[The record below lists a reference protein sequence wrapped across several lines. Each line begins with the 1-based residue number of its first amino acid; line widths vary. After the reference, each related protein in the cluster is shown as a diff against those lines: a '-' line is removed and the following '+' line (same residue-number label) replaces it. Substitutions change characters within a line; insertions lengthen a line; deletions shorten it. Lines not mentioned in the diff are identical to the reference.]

1 MPNKEL
7 KKEYDKRRM
16 ACKISLNAKEYA
28 VIELR
33 MKDEGWE
40 NLSGYVKSKLFPS
53 GSETEFKKTIRKLNE
68 KPSKE
73 SEKDYAIIL
82 KNIMEELVKEIGYI
96 NYRFSYELRAF
107 EATSGNNEGKEYLK
121 RLNKLETI
129 KNSVLDRTGEI
140 TSTLQS
146 LLRMLHIKVERER
159 EDSVRYVP
167 TEELEKKIRSDWN
180 DINSPEIHELARR
193 YNREGRRRMGIVEK
207 EQD

>member
-1 MPNKEL
+1 MASKEL
-7 KKEYDKRRM
+7 KKEYDKTRIT
-16 ACKISLNAKEYA
+16 CKVSFNAKEFSMLE
-28 VIELR
+28 IG
-33 MKDEGWE
+33 MKEGGWE
-40 NLSGYVKSKLFPS
+40 NMAGYVKSKIFPDGA
-53 GSETEFKKTIRKLNE
+53 GSEFKKTIRKLNE
-68 KPSKE
+68 KPLKE

-82 KNIMEELVKEIGYI
+82 KNIMGELVREVGYI
-96 NYRFSYELRAF
+96 NYRFSYEMRAF
-107 EATSGNNEGKEYLK
+107 ENSSSVEGKEFLK

-146 LLRMLHIKVERER
+146 LLRMMHIKVERER

-167 TEELEKKIRSDWN
+167 TEELEKKVRSDWN

>member
-7 KKEYDKRRM
+7 QKEYEKRRIR
-16 ACKISLNAKEYA
+16 CKLSFNGKEQSML
-28 VIELR
+28 ELG
-33 MKDEGWE
+33 MKEEGWE
-40 NLSGYVKSKLFPS
+40 NIAGYVKSKLFPS
-53 GSETEFKKTIRKLNE
+53 GSETEFKKAIRKLNE

-82 KNIMEELVKEIGYI
+82 KNIMEELVREVGYI
-96 NYRFSYELRAF
+96 NYRFSYEMRAF
-107 EATSGNNEGKEYLK
+107 ENSSGVEGKEFLK

-146 LLRMLHIKVERER
+146 LLQMMHIKVERER

-167 TEELEKKIRSDWN
+167 TEELEKKVRSDWN

>member
-7 KKEYDKRRM
+7 QKEYEKRRIR
-16 ACKISLNAKEYA
+16 CKLSFNGKEQSML
-28 VIELR
+28 ELG
-33 MKDEGWE
+33 MKEEGWE
-40 NLSGYVKSKLFPS
+40 NIAGYVKSKLFPL

-73 SEKDYAIIL
+73 TEKDYAIIL
-82 KNIMEELVKEIGYI
+82 KNLMEELVNEIGYI

-107 EATSGNNEGKEYLK
+107 ETTSGNNEGKEYLK

-146 LLRMLHIKVERER
+146 LLRMMHIKVERER

-167 TEELEKKIRSDWN
+167 TEELEKKVRSDWN

-193 YNREGRRRMGIVEK
+193 YNREGRRRMGIIEK